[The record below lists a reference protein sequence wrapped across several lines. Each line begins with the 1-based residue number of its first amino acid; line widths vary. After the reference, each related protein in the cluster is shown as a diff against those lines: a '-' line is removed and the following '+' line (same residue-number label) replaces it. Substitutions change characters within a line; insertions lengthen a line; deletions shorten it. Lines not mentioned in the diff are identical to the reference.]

1 MGIAIADEASERGAK
16 VILVLGPVEH
26 KPADRNYKIIS
37 IVSAHEM
44 ADAMT
49 GNFGEADIAVLAA
62 AVADYRPESESES
75 KIKKSKSDLR
85 LTLKP
90 TIDIAAKLGSVKRN
104 NQLLAG
110 FALETDN
117 EKENA
122 LKKLESKN
130 LDLIVLNSLRDEGSG
145 FKSDT
150 NKITLIDKNNNIEE
164 FELKT
169 KAEVATD
176 ILDKIE
182 SML

>member
-1 MGIAIADEASERGAK
+1 MGVAIADEAASRGAK
-16 VILVLGPVEH
+16 VILVLGPVDL
-26 KPADRNYKIIS
+26 KPERRNYEIINV
-37 IVSAHEM
+37 ISAHEM

-49 GNFGEADIAVLAA
+49 GNFGEADVSVLAA
-62 AVADYRPESESES
+62 AVADYRPESESAS
-75 KIKKSKSDLR
+75 KIKKSNSDLS

-90 TIDIAAKLGSVKRN
+90 TNDIAAMLGSVKRN

-150 NKITLIDKNNNIEE
+150 NKISLIDKNNNIEE

-169 KAEVATD
+169 KAEVAAD
-176 ILDKIE
+176 IMDKIE